1 MAPTNTDLVLHA
13 VFTAPGRVA
22 DVDTISRR
30 MELTPQ
36 QVHTALRALTEQ
48 GYVVA
53 VDDDVDR
60 FYTTTNGATADAAA
74 RVDPVWTERNRA
86 AFAKINPDH

>member
-13 VFTAPGRVA
+13 VFTAPGQAA

-30 MELTPQ
+30 MELTPE
-36 QVHTALRALTEQ
+36 QVQTALRALTEQ

-53 VDDDVDR
+53 EDDGDDR
-60 FYTTTNGATADAAA
+60 FYTTIGATADAAA